1 MTFSGFDLPDE
12 LRMLRDVVATFVRD
26 EIVAAES
33 ALDPAARSLPDEIVA
48 RLQQKAKA
56 LGFWCLDAPTEYG
69 GGGLSAFE
77 MAVMYEQTTKH
88 RFAFPTPGA
97 GVFGFS
103 PPVVLYKGS
112 SEQIEEYVRPTIEHG
127 WLAFTAIS
135 EPTGGSDPARS
146 IRTTARR
153 DGDKYILNGRKM
165 WATNADHARYGVV
178 YARTD
183 RAAGRGGI
191 SAFVVRADTP
201 GMQATSVPVLRNHWT
216 TELTFE
222 DCAIPAGNLIGIE
235 GQGFSLAQ
243 EWLVRGR
250 LMLAAQAIGVAE
262 EAVRLMIEWSK
273 QRETFGALLASRQ
286 GVQFPIAD
294 SLVEIEAARLL
305 TWRAAWAD
313 DQGQDARTLA
323 SMAKLYGT
331 EMGFRVL
338 DRAIQTLGGM
348 GVSKDLPLEHWFR
361 DLRVSRIVEGPS
373 EIHRYLIAR
382 EALGAAALGARPEP
396 STDGRVAGTPNLT
409 PA

>member
-1 MTFSGFDLPDE
+1 VAFSGFDLPDE
-12 LRMLRDVVATFVRD
+12 VHMLRDVVGTFVRD
-26 EIVAAES
+26 EIVAAEA
-33 ALDPAARSLPDEIVA
+33 ALDPASRGLPDEIVT

-56 LGFWCLDAPTEYG
+56 LGFWCFDAPTQYG

-77 MAVMYEQTTKH
+77 MAVIYEQTTKH
-88 RFAFPTPGA
+88 RFAFPAPGA
-97 GVFGFS
+97 GVFGYS

-112 SEQIEEYVRPTIEHG
+112 PQQIEEYVRPTIDQG

-146 IRTTARR
+146 IRTTAKR

-191 SAFVVRADTP
+191 SAFVVHAGTP

-222 DCAIPAGNLIGIE
+222 DCAIPAENLIGSE

-250 LMLAAQAIGVAE
+250 LMLAAQAIGVAD
-262 EAVRLMIEWSK
+262 EAVRLTIEWAK

-286 GVQFPIAD
+286 GVQFPLAD
-294 SLVEIEAARLL
+294 SLVEIEAARML
-305 TWRAAWAD
+305 TWKAAWED
-313 DQGQDARTLA
+313 DQGRDARTLA
-323 SMAKLYGT
+323 SMAKLYAT

-361 DLRVSRIVEGPS
+361 DLRVARIVEGAS

-382 EALGAAALGARPEP
+382 EALGASALSRRSEP
-396 STDGRVAGTPNLT
+396 ATDGVAPPVHRPI